1 MTVLNRRPELCAK
14 PQRHWSKS
22 WPVGLLLGCCALS
35 VRAETSCNVQ
45 TLPDASPD
53 VTLSTLRSQEASC
66 HKQAPFLYAL
76 GQLLNKMG
84 RYDEAIDPLEG
95 ALMYRPDHWPSQ
107 LEYAIALEGIGDHE
121 SAVGL
126 LKSLLL
132 NPGLDSDARKQIAAL
147 EQRPAPHLPVRH
159 QRGTIG
165 LATGVDNN
173 VLGSTYHTQFTL
185 TTPDGGLPVE
195 LDEEQRARAGS
206 FLRTDVSLDGVLAA
220 SSGTQWRY
228 GVGASY
234 RSTPN
239 LPVADQGQW
248 SVLLERSSQ
257 GNQGPYVL
265 GQRQSLLRSGDTIL
279 QQTQWGMG
287 FDFALGNSANCRQ
300 RLGLDAL
307 HTVYPTSPVSNG
319 RYFGLL
325 SHTNCPGW
333 GLQVQLRAGEDQ
345 PLDPARPGGVQRQ
358 SILRVSKLSPMG
370 AAALALDWEVA
381 HRQDQ
386 SGYSTLL
393 DNNAPRNMLRYAYR
407 AEYRWRVQE
416 LSPYVG
422 FEWLDQRAN
431 LPLFELKNRVMTLGF
446 RSNW

>member
-1 MTVLNRRPELCAK
+1 M
-14 PQRHWSKS
+14 KS
-22 WPVGLLLGCCALS
+22 SAPVQGLFCALMS
-35 VRAETSCNVQ
+35 VWMACWPPAAQPNGVTVWGPATAPPQ
-45 TLPDASPD
+45 TFQ
-53 VTLSTLRSQEASC
+53 SQT
-66 HKQAPFLYAL
+66 K
-76 GQLLNKMG
+76 GN
-84 RYDEAIDPLEG
+84 
-95 ALMYRPDHWPSQ
+95 
-107 LEYAIALEGIGDHE
+107 
-121 SAVGL
+121 
-126 LKSLLL
+126 
-132 NPGLDSDARKQIAAL
+132 
-147 EQRPAPHLPVRH
+147 
-159 QRGTIG
+159 
-165 LATGVDNN
+165 GV
-173 VLGSTYHTQFTL
+173 
-185 TTPDGGLPVE
+185 
-195 LDEEQRARAGS
+195 
-206 FLRTDVSLDGVLAA
+206 
-220 SSGTQWRY
+220 
-228 GVGASY
+228 
-234 RSTPN
+234 
-239 LPVADQGQW
+239 
-248 SVLLERSSQ
+248 VLLERSSQ
-257 GNQGPYVL
+257 GSQGPYVL

-287 FDFALGNSANCRQ
+287 FDFALGTSANCRQ